1 MHGARKSTVSRPFRF
16 SLFCLFLIIVTP
28 AFSQQTSE
36 IDTIIQ
42 KQKAI
47 KTLSADFI
55 QEKHSTMLKDPL
67 ISEGSFHFKAPGKV
81 AWIYTD
87 QVEIISNGKDLTV
100 YYTQIKEAEIVPVQ
114 NSIIRL
120 PLNFNLAELQNYFKL
135 DLAKNNSHYI
145 VTLTPVD
152 ESSIFSKMVI
162 TLLQNGV
169 PQTVEMFEKG
179 GDNSVITFSKQK
191 INKDLPDQMFNK
203 ELPED
208 TVIRRFQQ

>member
-1 MHGARKSTVSRPFRF
+1 M
-16 SLFCLFLIIVTP
+16 
-28 AFSQQTSE
+28 
-36 IDTIIQ
+36 
-42 KQKAI
+42 
-47 KTLSADFI
+47 
-55 QEKHSTMLKDPL
+55 
-67 ISEGSFHFKAPGKV
+67 
-81 AWIYTD
+81 
-87 QVEIISNGKDLTV
+87 
-100 YYTQIKEAEIVPVQ
+100 
-114 NSIIRL
+114 
-120 PLNFNLAELQNYFKL
+120 
-135 DLAKNNSHYI
+135 
-145 VTLTPVD
+145 TLTPVD